1 VTLEQYRDKTDD
13 EIYEILGAMLQGE
26 GLGLGPSDR
35 RRHRK
40 FGREWFEGR
49 HRELQRRIC
58 HDPRLQGFLGA
69 STSDRLVDAAA
80 IYEVLQQIGED
91 LVALPLLSVLIARVG
106 LSEFCKNAPEPT

>member
-1 VTLEQYRDKTDD
+1 MTLEQYWDKSDD
-13 EIYEILGAMLQGE
+13 ELYELLGAALQGE

-40 FGREWFEGR
+40 FGREWFEKR

-58 HDPRLQGFLGA
+58 HDRRLQGFLG
-69 STSDRLVDAAA
+69 SSRSDRLVDAAA

-91 LVALPLLSVLIARVG
+91 VVAIPLLSVLIARVG
-106 LSEFCKNAPEPT
+106 LSEFCKSAPELT

>member
-13 EIYEILGAMLQGE
+13 ELYELLGAALQGE

-40 FGREWFEGR
+40 FGKEWFEQR

-58 HDPRLQGFLGA
+58 HDHRLQGFLG
-69 STSDRLVDAAA
+69 SSLSDRLVDAAA
-80 IYEVLQQIGED
+80 VYEVLQQIGD
-91 LVALPLLSVLIARVG
+91 DVVAIPLVSVLIARVG
-106 LSEFCKNAPEPT
+106 LSEFCKNAPELM